1 MRNGVAES
9 LDAGLEFLL
18 RRQSRA
24 GCWSDWD
31 LPPGPS
37 DSWTTA
43 YIGCQLAVLP
53 RPLRSRSQPA
63 MRAAAQWLVQHESK
77 GGGWG
82 YNANVGADADS
93 TAYALQFLS
102 SDPVAGPGASCDCLI
117 AYQQPD
123 GGFSTYPPDAGL
135 GSWGTSHADVTA
147 VAARALLSNRGLG
160 SRALARASEYLLRRR
175 KADGTW
181 DSFWW
186 TSPLYATTAAL
197 SLLHA
202 TEPHLDLARTH
213 ETLVSIAVENAFE
226 RALLIEA
233 LTQTRADEGCQ
244 RLATLV
250 EQLVS
255 EQLPDGSWASTP
267 ILRLTHRQC
276 SDPAATKSAGP
287 LFADPDRLF
296 TSATGLRALSRV
308 AASNPPRTP
317 TGAARTR

>member
-1 MRNGVAES
+1 MLNGVPES
-9 LDAGLEFLL
+9 LYAGLEFLL

-43 YIGCQLAVLP
+43 YIGCQLTELP
-53 RPLRSRSQPA
+53 RPFRARSLPA
-63 MRAAAQWLVQHESK
+63 RRAAAQWLVQHRSE

-93 TAYALQFLS
+93 TAHALQFLS
-102 SDPVAGPGASCDCLI
+102 SDPVIGPGASCDCLI
-117 AYQQPD
+117 AYQQLD
-123 GGFSTYPPDAGL
+123 GGFSTYPSDAGL

-147 VAARALLSNRGLG
+147 VAARALLSNQGPG
-160 SRALARASEYLLRRR
+160 SAALARAREYLLRRR

-186 TSPLYATTAAL
+186 ASPLYATTTAL

-202 TEPHLDLARTH
+202 TELHLDLPSTQQ
-213 ETLVSIAVENAFE
+213 TLVSMAVENAFE

-233 LTQTRADEGCQ
+233 LTRICTDRGCH

-250 EQLVS
+250 QQLVS
-255 EQLPDGSWASTP
+255 KQLPDGSWASAPT
-267 ILRLTHRQC
+267 LRLTNRQC
-276 SDPAATKSAGP
+276 ANPAASPFAGP
-287 LFADPDRLF
+287 LFADPERLF
-296 TSATGLRALSRV
+296 TSATVLRALSRV
-308 AASNPPRTP
+308 AADDPPR
-317 TGAARTR
+317 ARTGPARPR